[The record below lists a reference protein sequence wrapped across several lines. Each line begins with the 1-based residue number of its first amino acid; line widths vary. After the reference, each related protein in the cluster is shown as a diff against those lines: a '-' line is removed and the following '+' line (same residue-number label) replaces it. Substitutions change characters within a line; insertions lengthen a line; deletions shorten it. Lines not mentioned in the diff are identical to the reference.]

1 MEFGYI
7 SAEQLPLF
15 SSLLLP
21 DAVRAL
27 ERGEPLTAL
36 GICRDGVACGALAG
50 FAGEGC
56 FHIVSLYVAPDFR
69 RQGGGRTLVKE
80 TEAFLRAHSGLTAM
94 DIRYAATEPEHQD
107 LAPFLSAMGF
117 DQEEREEALYA
128 FTLAQAAASPLL
140 SVSGKPSP
148 DVLPFS
154 QIPDAALR
162 AAQKEALLQDVPL
175 PELPLTSPEL
185 DRELSRALVKDQRVQ
200 AFVVFDRS
208 CGGLLTL
215 SCAWSGQAG
224 PNALMLLL
232 KSVFRRASELYPPE
246 TRMVL
251 QAVTSAAGDLT
262 QAILPE
268 TAPVSFSYYRTF
280 SQP

>member
-7 SAEQLPLF
+7 GGEQLPLF

-27 ERGEPLTAL
+27 QRGEPLTAL
-36 GICRDGVACGALAG
+36 GICQDGVACGALAG

-69 RQGGGRTLVKE
+69 RQGGGRMLVKE
-80 TEAFLRAHSGLTAM
+80 TEAFLRAHSDLTAM
-94 DIRYAATEPEHQD
+94 DIQYAATEPEHQD

-117 DQEEREEALYA
+117 APEDREETLYA
-128 FTLAQAAASPLL
+128 FTLAQAAMSPLL
-140 SVSGKPSP
+140 SIPGKPSP
-148 DVLPFS
+148 NVLPFS

-185 DRELSRALVKDQRVQ
+185 DRELSHALVKDQRVQ
-200 AFVVFDRS
+200 AFVVCDHS
-208 CGGLLTL
+208 CGGMPTL

-224 PNALMLLL
+224 PTVLTSLL

-246 TRMVL
+246 TRAVL
-251 QAVTSAAGDLT
+251 QAITPAAAALT
-262 QAILPE
+262 RAILPE
-268 TAPVSFSYYRTF
+268 AASVSFSYYRTF